1 VAGETLIGV
10 EARTEAIVRAAG
22 HDFDVREARL
32 AILEEGGFVRSKTAE
47 RTAGVGGPVRT
58 PGSTGPKLGG
68 VELD

>member
-22 HDFDVREARL
+22 HDFDVSEARL

-47 RTAGVGGPVRT
+47 RTAGAWRA
-58 PGSTGPKLGG
+58 SAHARIAWR
-68 VELD
+68 